1 MAGEDRT
8 EADEF
13 AEWSGLAGLSRAQ
26 RDELAAGIAPRV
38 VEHLASCLEWIASE
52 WEAGRTWD
60 ETSEDPLE
68 WYRQLRAHEYDLRR
82 EFDEALVGDL
92 TATSYPP
99 KYEFSGS
106 SYADTDGGLQ
116 ILDDYQSTRRSLRHT
131 LEGVVREN
139 NRYSWFMFTRAAREE
154 HRFEHAGWA
163 PWSPLNW
170 YERLIETVE
179 QHFGRSVM
187 TLDLMRGYVQC
198 MGRSGAPLLAFVVE
212 TVDAC
217 GLVKDAAEAYESE
230 PTPQQKATWEGYAR
244 GRSTP
249 TSGAGP
255 EDRAAPGPGAAAG
268 GPAVEMPP
276 PEATPSDWA
285 RWAMTMAQA
294 HGAPAAGSVAGEAPG
309 DSGGTGDARPDPA
322 AEDFSRESLTP
333 FILDLL
339 QGMFDHIF
347 RQVGFNPRVRAAIA
361 DMQFALARVVIRD
374 LAFFRDRAH
383 PLRLWI
389 GSLINTGV
397 RVSPQEGV
405 ADQAAV
411 ESYLRHIEDS
421 VRRLRSEADSMD
433 RAGAQALLDAW
444 LETIESEDAR
454 WQEQQDPHID
464 PLRQEERAARARRSL
479 TVCVLET
486 GAELPQGAADQIA
499 EAWEDLLAADGE
511 AAETLNEGVKAV
523 ARAIC
528 NRATPQD
535 VNPLVQDIVAT
546 AREAGVPA
554 ERVKTVVQHL
564 GQAHLRRIRPVAD
577 EPLFDP
583 QERIRA
589 RRSVRYED
597 DDPDLLTDLD
607 DVYVFEASRIR
618 VGDWF
623 EVVDKA
629 SGTTRRMALV
639 WRGEATRRFLF
650 LSLDGVTSRRHSLQG
665 VAQEMREGRMQPLP
679 SDNPLDAMIR

>member
-1 MAGEDRT
+1 MADDDRT
-8 EADEF
+8 DADDF

-26 RDELAAGIAPRV
+26 RDELVAGIAPRV
-38 VEHLASCLEWIASE
+38 VEHLASCLDWITSE
-52 WEAGRTWD
+52 WEAGRTWE
-60 ETSEDPLE
+60 ETSEDPLD
-68 WYRQLRAHEYDLRR
+68 WSRQIRAHEYEVRR
-82 EFDEALVGDL
+82 EFDEGLVRDL
-92 TATSYPP
+92 TTTAYPP

-106 SYADTDGGLQ
+106 SYAGAEGGLQ

-154 HRFEHAGWA
+154 QRFEHPGWA
-163 PWSPLNW
+163 PWSPLHW
-170 YERLIETVE
+170 YERLIETAE
-179 QHFGRSVM
+179 RHFGRSAM

-198 MGRSGAPLLAFVVE
+198 MSRSGAPMLAFVVE
-212 TVDAC
+212 TVDGC
-217 GLVKDAAEAYESE
+217 GLVRDAAEAYESE
-230 PTPQQKATWEGYAR
+230 PTPQQKATWEGYTR

-249 TSGAGP
+249 TPPAGAD
-255 EDRAAPGPGAAAG
+255 DRAVLGLGATTSATG
-268 GPAVEMPP
+268 VEMPP
-276 PEATPSDWA
+276 AEAEPSDWA

-294 HGAPAAGSVAGEAPG
+294 HGVPVAA
-309 DSGGTGDARPDPA
+309 SGAEETADGATETGAVRPDPG

-397 RVSPQEGV
+397 RVSPQDGV
-405 ADQAAV
+405 EDQAAV
-411 ESYLRHIEDS
+411 EAYLRHIEES
-421 VRRLRSEADSMD
+421 VNRLRSEADSMD

-444 LETIESEDAR
+444 LETIEGEDAR

-528 NRATPQD
+528 NKATPQD

-546 AREAGVPA
+546 ARAAGIPA
-554 ERVKTVVQHL
+554 ERVKAVVQHL
-564 GQAHLRRIRPVAD
+564 GQAHLRRIRPGSD

-618 VGDWF
+618 IGDWF
-623 EVVDKA
+623 EVVDKG